1 MRHVL
6 TSCFLLLE
14 VSSLIL
20 GQTMTTTPDSARTRD
35 VKAILAELD
44 DGIIGGVGAG
54 AIVGIGAVI
63 AGGQFGNVGR

>member
-6 TSCFLLLE
+6 TCCFVLLE
-14 VSSLIL
+14 VSCFIL
-20 GQTMTTTPDSARTRD
+20 GQTTTPPDSARTPD

-54 AIVGIGAVI
+54 VIVGIGAVI
-63 AGGQFGNVGR
+63 GGGQFGNVGR

>member
-1 MRHVL
+1 
-6 TSCFLLLE
+6 
-14 VSSLIL
+14 
-20 GQTMTTTPDSARTRD
+20 MTTTPDSARTRD